1 MQSPLKRIVVFDFE
15 TGGLNVKYNPVTEM
29 AGVVLDLKTLEIIEK
44 FSVMF
49 LPRMDLSNFEES
61 YSKEAKL
68 VFNDL
73 GTKDAETNIKSLN
86 YKGSKITLKTL
97 DLLSKDI
104 EEFRNE
110 LILRGSFIIDYEEYL
125 DYQSTKFKDI
135 STVYL
140 NRCYNPQALEI
151 THMSLDLML
160 KEGVPYEEGFSL
172 INDLFERHTVG
183 NNKPIL
189 AGHNIKS
196 FDIPFMEK
204 IYLDNKKEF
213 SKIINDYMIDTLDL
227 VRTVW
232 PELSSYSLGV
242 CANALGL
249 TLKEAHRA
257 LPDTI
262 ANANV
267 LQILLANL
275 RGQGSV
281 EKSHVRKKFK
291 FNI

>member
-125 DYQSTKFKDI
+125 EYQSTKFKDI

>member
-49 LPRMDLSNFEES
+49 LPRMDLSTFEES

-110 LILRGSFIIDYEEYL
+110 LILRGSFIIEYKDYL

-160 KEGVPYEEGFSL
+160 KEGVSYEEGFSL

>member
-15 TGGLNVKYNPVTEM
+15 TGGLKVKHNPVTEM
-29 AGVVLDLKTLEIIEK
+29 AGVVLDLKTLEIVEK

-49 LPRMDLSNFEES
+49 LPRMDLCNFEES
-61 YSKEAKL
+61 FPKEAKL
-68 VFNDL
+68 VFTELAEKDL
-73 GTKDAETNIKSLN
+73 ETGIKSLN
-86 YKGSKITLKTL
+86 YKNSKITLKNL
-97 DLLSKDI
+97 DLLTKDI
-104 EEFRNE
+104 EEFREE
-110 LILRGSFIIDYEEYL
+110 LINRGSFVIEYKEYL
-125 DYQSTKFKDI
+125 DYQNTKFKDI

-140 NRCYNPQALEI
+140 NRSYNPQALEI
-151 THMSLDLML
+151 THISLDLML
-160 KEGVPYEEGFSL
+160 KEGVSYENGFKL
-172 INDLFERHTVG
+172 IDDLFTRHTIG

-189 AGHNIKS
+189 SGHNIKG

-204 IYLDNKKEF
+204 IYSDNKKEF

-275 RGQGSV
+275 RGQGSI
-281 EKSHVRKKFK
+281 EKTHERKKFN

>member
-110 LILRGSFIIDYEEYL
+110 LILRGSFIIEYKDYL

-160 KEGVPYEEGFSL
+160 KEGVSYEEGFSL

>member
-49 LPRMDLSNFEES
+49 LPRMDLSTFEES

-110 LILRGSFIIDYEEYL
+110 LILRGSFVIEYEEYL